1 MLLAR
6 RGRAVPAEVLLDLVW
21 GDDARR
27 LTATTV
33 HTVVARLRRH
43 LGGDLVRTTDAGY
56 LVPHDVATDADRFA
70 GLVGSGADGS
80 ASRLREALDLWVGDT
95 AYEGVRDDLVL
106 AERTRLADLH
116 RRARADLAAVLLDTA
131 GEAEALEALALAR
144 TLLADDPLDEGAAVL
159 AMRAA
164 YRAHRQG
171 AALEVHDTLRRTLRD
186 ELGVAPGR
194 AVRELHARVLAH
206 DPTLDGPPTGA
217 RDRDR
222 DADPATTRPGAT
234 PEPPPV
240 ALHPGRLVPVPAS
253 PTVGRDDDVAVVLGA
268 LAEGR
273 RLVTVTGP
281 GGVGKTRLLADVG
294 AALQPHGEV
303 VHVALGAHAALP
315 VDELAASVALATGV
329 PLSGDDPVAG
339 LVAAL
344 RTSTATVLADEAE
357 WVLGSA
363 AELTSTLLAG
373 CPGLRV
379 VITSRVP
386 LSVVGERV
394 VVLEPLPTPGP
405 DASAAEVCA
414 SPAVRMLAERLA
426 DHGAGP
432 TDPSAWGE
440 ADLRVLGEVARR
452 VDGLP
457 LALEL
462 VAGAGARTPLADL
475 LDVARQPLDL
485 AGAEHGRDDRHRSL
499 RDALSWGVGRLG
511 PGARVV
517 LRRLGVFVGPFTTAA
532 ARAVVGPGDPGLD
545 VERAVREL
553 ARHHLLRVERTSTTL
568 SFRMLRVVRDL
579 ALDEL
584 AAAGEVDATRE
595 RHRRWFAGVWRDAPL
610 SDDLVE
616 HVGRTHDDHVEA
628 LVDALEH
635 DDDVAAA
642 DIALALSRRWQFV
655 EASTTGLRWTTRLLG
670 RPGTTRVQRARLRVA
685 RAGFLQGADWDDA
698 EHGRLRADLAD
709 DPEWSG
715 LLGLVSAITAYVSGD
730 PATARHHIEDA
741 LAATVRAPHLLPEVV
756 AAAAVFDA
764 TEGDAAAA
772 ITGARD
778 ALARLGSPVSA
789 VHLVSVVPK
798 AALALLEAGHARE
811 ALDLLTSA
819 ARDADARFGIRPTNT
834 TTLNAGWAALSVD
847 DPTAALGWFRDSLT
861 GTQTATAAPTVGE
874 AALGAGATLA
884 ALGGSGAAELLG
896 LGRLLLAEVGQEL
909 PPALE
914 ALVAR
919 AEEAVGVTA
928 PPAGWDATLATG
940 RVAAL
945 VRGAGAQPAR

>member
-1 MLLAR
+1 M
-6 RGRAVPAEVLLDLVW
+6 PAEVLLELVW

-56 LVPHDVATDADRFA
+56 LVPHDVATDADAFA
-70 GLVGSGADGS
+70 GLVASTTEHS
-80 ASRLREALDLWVGDT
+80 ATRLREALDLWVGDT
-95 AYEGVRDDLVL
+95 AYEGVRDELVL
-106 AERTRLADLH
+106 AERTRLGDLH
-116 RRARADLAAVLLDTA
+116 RRARADLAAVLLATG
-131 GEAEALEALALAR
+131 GEAVALEALALAR
-144 TLLADDPLDEGAAVL
+144 SLVAADPLDEGAALL

-171 AALEVHDTLRRTLRD
+171 EALEVHETLRRTLRD

-206 DPTLDGPPTGA
+206 DPGLDGPEVRSPGPGPGRAEASPT
-217 RDRDR
+217 
-222 DADPATTRPGAT
+222 PG
-234 PEPPPV
+234 V

-253 PTVGRDDDVAVVLGA
+253 PTVGREDDVATVLAA

-273 RLVTVTGP
+273 RLVTVTGT

-303 VHVALGAHAALP
+303 VHVALGAHAALA
-315 VDELAASVALATGV
+315 VDELAASVAVATGV
-329 PLSGDDPVAG
+329 PLTGVDPVAG

-357 WVLGSA
+357 WVLGAA

-373 CPGLRV
+373 CPGVRV

-394 VVLEPLPTPGP
+394 VVLEPLATPPP
-405 DASAAEVCA
+405 DASLAEVCA

-432 TDPSAWGE
+432 AEPSAWDD
-440 ADLRVLGEVARR
+440 ADLRLLGEVARR

-462 VAGAGARTPLADL
+462 VAGAASRTPLADL
-475 LDVARQPLDL
+475 LEVARHPLDL
-485 AGAEHGRDDRHRSL
+485 PGAEHGRDDRHRSL
-499 RDALSWGVGRLG
+499 RDALTWGVGRLG
-511 PGARVV
+511 PDARLV

-532 ARAVVGPGDPGLD
+532 ARAVVGPDPAD

-553 ARHHLLRVERTSTTL
+553 ARHHLLRVERTSSTL

-584 AAAGEVDATRE
+584 AGAGEVEATRE
-595 RHRRWFAGVWRDAPL
+595 RHRRWFAGVWRDAAL
-610 SDDLVE
+610 CDDLVE
-616 HVGRTHDDHVEA
+616 HVARTHDDHLEA
-628 LVDALEH
+628 LADALAH

-642 DIALALSRRWQFV
+642 DIALALGRRWQFV
-655 EASTTGLRWTTRLLG
+655 EASTTGLRWTTRLLV
-670 RPGTTRVQRARLRVA
+670 RPGITPEQRARLRVSH
-685 RAGFLQGADWDDA
+685 AGFLQAADWDEA
-698 EHGRLRADLAD
+698 EHEELRSALAD
-709 DPEWSG
+709 EPEWSG

-730 PATARHHIEDA
+730 PGAARRHIDDA
-741 LAATVRAPHLLPEVV
+741 LVAAAGAPYLLPEVI
-756 AAAAVFDA
+756 ATAAVIDA
-764 TEGDAAAA
+764 TEGDAEAAL
-772 ITGARD
+772 TGARD
-778 ALARLGSPVSA
+778 ALGRVGSPASA

-819 ARDADARFGIRPTNT
+819 ALDADARFGIRPTNT
-834 TTLNAGWAALSVD
+834 TTLNAGWAALSLD
-847 DPTAALGWFRDSLT
+847 DPHTALDWFRESLT
-861 GTQTATAAPTVGE
+861 GTQAATAAPSVGE
-874 AALGAGATLA
+874 AALGSGATLA
-884 ALGGSGAAELLG
+884 ALGDPAAPELLG
-896 LGRLLLAEVGQEL
+896 LGRSLLGGVGQEL

-919 AEEAVGVTA
+919 AEADVGVTD
-928 PPAGWDATLATG
+928 PPAGWDPSVATG
-940 RVAAL
+940 RVARL
-945 VRGAGAQPAR
+945 VIGTGPQPAR

>member
-1 MLLAR
+1 M
-6 RGRAVPAEVLLDLVW
+6 PAEVLLELVW

-56 LVPHDVATDADRFA
+56 LVPHDVATDADTFA
-70 GLVGSGADGS
+70 GLVASGADHG
-80 ASRLREALDLWVGDT
+80 ASGLREALDLWVGDT
-95 AYEGVRDDLVL
+95 AYEGVRDELVL
-106 AERTRLADLH
+106 AERTRLGDLH
-116 RRARADLAAVLLDTA
+116 RRARADLATVLLDSG

-144 TLLADDPLDEGAAVL
+144 ALVVADPLDEAAAVL

-164 YRAHRQG
+164 YRAQRQG
-171 AALEVHDTLRRTLRD
+171 EALEVHDTLRRTLRD

-206 DPTLDGPPTGA
+206 DPTLDHPSAPTSEPAG
-217 RDRDR
+217 
-222 DADPATTRPGAT
+222 DASATTRGRG
-234 PEPPPV
+234 V

-253 PTVGRDDDVAVVLGA
+253 PTVGREDDVAAVLAA
-268 LAEGR
+268 LADGR

-281 GGVGKTRLLADVG
+281 GGVGKSRLLADVG

-303 VHVALGAHAALP
+303 VHVALGAHAALA
-315 VDELAASVALATGV
+315 VDELAASVAVATGV
-329 PLSGDDPVAG
+329 PLTGDDPVAG

-344 RTSTATVLADEAE
+344 RSSTATILADEAE

-379 VITSRVP
+379 VVTSRVP

-405 DASAAEVCA
+405 DASDAVVCA

-432 TDPSAWGE
+432 ADPSAWSE
-440 ADLRVLGEVARR
+440 DDLRVLGEVARR

-462 VAGAGARTPLADL
+462 VAGAGARAPLGDL
-475 LDVARQPLDL
+475 LEVARHPLDL
-485 AGAEHGRDDRHRSL
+485 AGSEHGRDDRHRSL
-499 RDALSWGVGRLG
+499 RDALTWGVGRLG
-511 PGARVV
+511 PEARVV

-532 ARAVVGPGDPGLD
+532 ARAVVGPGAVD

-553 ARHHLLRVERTSTTL
+553 ARHHLLRVERTATTL

-584 AAAGEVDATRE
+584 AAAGEVEATRE
-595 RHRRWFAGVWRDAPL
+595 RHRGWFAGVWRDAAL
-610 SDDLVE
+610 CDDLVE
-616 HVGRTHDDHVEA
+616 HVARTHDDHLEA
-628 LVDALEH
+628 LADALAH
-635 DDDVAAA
+635 HDDVAAA
-642 DIALALSRRWQFV
+642 DIGLALSRRWQFV
-655 EASTTGLRWTTRLLG
+655 EASTTGVRWTTRLLV
-670 RPGTTRVQRARLRVA
+670 RPGITPVQRARLRVS
-685 RAGFLQGADWDDA
+685 RAGFLQGADWDEA
-698 EHGRLRADLAD
+698 EHERLRADLAD

-730 PATARHHIEDA
+730 HAMARHRIDDA
-741 LAATVRAPHLLPEVV
+741 LEAAARAPYLLPEVI

-764 TEGDAAAA
+764 TEGDAQAAV
-772 ITGARD
+772 TGARD
-778 ALARLGSPVSA
+778 ALGRLGSPVSA

-798 AALALLEAGHARE
+798 VALALLEAGHARE

-819 ARDADARFGIRPTNT
+819 AHDADARFGIRPTNT

-847 DPTAALGWFRDSLT
+847 DPHAALGWFRESLT
-861 GTQTATAAPTVGE
+861 GTQAATAAPTVGE
-874 AALGAGATLA
+874 AALGAGATFA
-884 ALGGSGAAELLG
+884 ALGDPGAAELLG
-896 LGRLLLAEVGQEL
+896 LGRLLLDGVGQEL

-914 ALVAR
+914 SLVAR
-919 AEEAVGVTA
+919 AEEAVGVTP
-928 PPAGWDATLATG
+928 PPAGWDAGLATG
-940 RVAAL
+940 RVARL
-945 VRGAGAQPAR
+945 VIGAGAQPAR